1 MDRSDFLYKE
11 FLGRFS
17 YELTP
22 CQDSLLHGIA
32 SFLTGDDA
40 DIMVVNGYAGT
51 GKTTALSAV
60 VDALEDLKLHTVLLA
75 PTGRAAKVL
84 SVMCKRPAFTIH
96 KHIYRQKSVGDDG
109 FGQFSLSPNKA
120 RNTLFVVD
128 EVSLIG
134 IEEGARQS
142 SSAFGTGNLLED
154 LISFVRSG
162 VDCRLIDRGCCPA
175 ASGRPRRE
183 PRPQQGLYGWIRGSG
198 LCGTDLR
205 CAPGP

>member
-60 VDALEDLKLHTVLLA
+60 VDVASVTRYYLLQSSTLSPPA
-75 PTGRAAKVL
+75 KPTTKPPTG
-84 SVMCKRPAFTIH
+84 SWTAF
-96 KHIYRQKSVGDDG
+96 
-109 FGQFSLSPNKA
+109 
-120 RNTLFVVD
+120 
-128 EVSLIG
+128 
-134 IEEGARQS
+134 
-142 SSAFGTGNLLED
+142 
-154 LISFVRSG
+154 SG
-162 VDCRLIDRGCCPA
+162 K
-175 ASGRPRRE
+175 
-183 PRPQQGLYGWIRGSG
+183 
-198 LCGTDLR
+198 
-205 CAPGP
+205 